1 MEERDSDVFKDEVL
15 SGLRGEDT
23 GEYGVAG
30 EAVLL
35 ECGRGDV
42 GDEWAGLGCGVIGT
56 EGEA

>member
-1 MEERDSDVFKDEVL
+1 MGVFKDEVL

-30 EAVLL
+30 GAVLL

-42 GDEWAGLGCGVIGT
+42 GDEWAGLGCRVIGT